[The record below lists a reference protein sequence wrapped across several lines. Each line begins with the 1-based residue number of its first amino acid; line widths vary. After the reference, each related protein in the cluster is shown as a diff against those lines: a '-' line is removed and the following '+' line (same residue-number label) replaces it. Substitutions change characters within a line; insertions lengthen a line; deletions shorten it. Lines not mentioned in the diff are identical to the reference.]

1 MLYASCRLT
10 IFLFTV
16 LPCDLPCIMSQ
27 RDFSTAT

>member
-16 LPCDLPCIMSQ
+16 MPCDLPCIMYPTDLSI
-27 RDFSTAT
+27 AT

>member
-16 LPCDLPCIMSQ
+16 MPCDLLCIIYPK
-27 RDFSTAT
+27 DLSTAT